1 MDINKLDLSV
11 SINIVRGGF
20 VLTYP
25 FVITSVVDGSEQ
37 VFERKEVFTSA
48 NKMKKRIA
56 EVLDSFKLTDEA

>member
-1 MDINKLDLSV
+1 MDINKFDV
-11 SINIVRGGF
+11 RIEINVVRGGF

>member
-1 MDINKLDLSV
+1 MDITRFDASV
-11 SINIVRGGF
+11 TINIVRGGF

>member
-1 MDINKLDLSV
+1 MDLNKLELQVKID
-11 SINIVRGGF
+11 IVRGGF

-25 FVITSVVDGSEQ
+25 HVISSVVDGSES

-56 EVLDSFKLTDEA
+56 EVLESFKLTDEA

>member
-1 MDINKLDLSV
+1 MNLQTVEIQVKID
-11 SINIVRGGF
+11 IVRGGF

-25 FVITSVVDGSEQ
+25 HVIPSLVDGSETM
-37 VFERKEVFTSA
+37 FERKEVFTSA

>member
-1 MDINKLDLSV
+1 MDINKFDV
-11 SINIVRGGF
+11 RIEINVVRGGF

-56 EVLDSFKLTDEA
+56 DVLDSFKLTDEV

>member
-1 MDINKLDLSV
+1 MNLQTVEIQVKID
-11 SINIVRGGF
+11 IVRGGF

-25 FVITSVVDGSEQ
+25 HVISSLVDGSETM
-37 VFERKEVFTSA
+37 FERKEVFTSA